1 MRNLQSSAPA
11 NRYTDVRS
19 LDVIEGYPT
28 GRGGSPPT
36 RSA

>member
-1 MRNLQSSAPA
+1 MRNLQSCSPA
-11 NRYTDVRS
+11 NRYTDVRL

-28 GRGGSPPT
+28 GPGGLPPT